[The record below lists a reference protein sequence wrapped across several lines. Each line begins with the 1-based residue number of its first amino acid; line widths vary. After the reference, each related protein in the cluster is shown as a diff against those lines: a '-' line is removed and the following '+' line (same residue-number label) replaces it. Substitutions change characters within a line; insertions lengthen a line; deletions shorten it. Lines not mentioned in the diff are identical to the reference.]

1 MRERPA
7 TWAAGCAL
15 LALAATAACGGSDD
29 GGDDGDDDPI
39 GTAAWTVL
47 IYGHGDHNL
56 SPALE
61 QDIQE
66 MAAADI
72 GADINVVVFADWDA
86 SAGYPTGAR
95 WYGVRGGQVTEL
107 QVIADELDFDA
118 PETLAYA
125 LGTAFSELPAER
137 RALILWNHGGAWR
150 GGFGGD
156 TNDGTTEPSAMAIPL
171 VAQAVA
177 AGLDEAGV
185 NEPLDIVAFDTCLLG
200 SAEAASEFAG
210 LARLFVGNGEIDYGP
225 GWDYQR
231 VLTFLSDDPSASL
244 REIAIAETDAY
255 DAHHQG
261 TVVDALLRA
270 HVTLDMDA
278 LPALATAA
286 AGLVSAVQTQPH
298 ALAVGR
304 AVFGSSPGYFN
315 DAFSPEGARM
325 PGLHDI
331 GQVAD
336 RLAASSE
343 PAVAAAAAD
352 VQSALGAL
360 IIKSSLGGLRAGQSG
375 MHVELTPASQVSD
388 ELLTA
393 YGQLA
398 PSWDEATGWSSLI
411 ANVASQADAR
421 PPVVAGTPVSGA
433 VSGVDFRVDDTDV
446 ADARIELAY
455 RTAGGSF
462 GLGLIGAGAVDPG
475 ADLSFTWDGTVFA
488 MTTSDGVES
497 LCALPWNVAYGPDG
511 SAEIP
516 VLFTPG
522 IVSAGGAETLVMLVF
537 DPATGTAPLLLVPE
551 IATDTWSTVAVPEA
565 AGASFQ
571 PLVPWYG
578 DAGET
583 DVARLGTVAIG
594 SGALMVTT
602 ARLPADRYQLW
613 LGVRDVW
620 GNESLTPFDVDLA
633 ATARRRLPTVRPA
646 AAVRRGTGLGPAAD
660 AMARRLFQDRRVVAS
675 AGRALAP
682 TGQAQVVL
690 PTSAGWSGLGAFAT
704 R

>member
-1 MRERPA
+1 MRLRPA
-7 TWAAGCAL
+7 TWAARCAV

-29 GGDDGDDDPI
+29 GDDDGDDGPAEP
-39 GTAAWTVL
+39 AAWTVL

-61 QDIQE
+61 QDIRE

-95 WYGVRGGQVTEL
+95 WYGVRGGAVTEL
-107 QVIADELDFDA
+107 DVIADELDFDS
-118 PETLAYA
+118 PQTLAYA
-125 LGTAFSELPAER
+125 VDTAFRALPADR
-137 RALILWNHGGAWR
+137 RALVLWNHGGAWR

-156 TNDGTTEPSAMAIPL
+156 TNDGTTQPSAMAIPL

-177 AGLDEAGV
+177 SGLDSAGV
-185 NEPLDIVAFDTCLLG
+185 AGPLDILAFDTCLLG

-231 VLTFLSDDPSASL
+231 VLTFLSDNPSASL

-278 LPALATAA
+278 LPDLATAA
-286 AGLVSAVQTQPH
+286 AELAAAVQTQPH
-298 ALAVGR
+298 ALAIGR
-304 AVFGSSPGYFN
+304 AMFGASPGYFN

-331 GQVAD
+331 GQVTAL
-336 RLAASSE
+336 LAASSE
-343 PAVAAAAAD
+343 PTVAAAAAD
-352 VQSALGAL
+352 VQTALGAL

-375 MHVELTPASQVSD
+375 MHVELTPAVEATD

-398 PSWDEATGWSSLI
+398 PAWDEATGWSSLI
-411 ANVASQADAR
+411 ATVASHADGDA
-421 PPVVAGTPVSGA
+421 PVVAATSVSGPIT
-433 VSGVDFRVDDTDV
+433 GVDFRVDDTDV
-446 ADARIELAY
+446 ADARVELAY
-455 RTAGGSF
+455 RAAGGTF
-462 GLGLIGAGAVDPG
+462 GLGLIGAGAVEPG
-475 ADLSFTWDGTVFA
+475 AALSFRWDGTVFA
-488 MTTSDGVES
+488 MTTSDGLES
-497 LCALPWNVAYGPDG
+497 VCALPWNVAYGPDG
-511 SAEIP
+511 SADIP

-522 IVSAGGAETLVMLVF
+522 IVASGGAEALVMLVF
-537 DPATGTAPLLLVPE
+537 DPATGTAPLLLVPAIE
-551 IATDTWSTVAVPEA
+551 TDTWSTVAVPEA
-565 AGASFQ
+565 AGATFQ

-578 DAGET
+578 DGGQT

-594 SGALMVTT
+594 SGALAVTT
-602 ARLPADRYQLW
+602 ARLPADRYQLA

-620 GNESLTPFDVDLA
+620 GNESLVPLDVDLA
-633 ATARRRLPTVRPA
+633 ASARRRLPTVRPA
-646 AAVRRGTGLGPAAD
+646 AVVRRGTGLGPAAD
-660 AMARRLFQDRRVVAS
+660 AMARRLFQDRRSVTI

-682 TGQAQVVL
+682 TRQAQVAL
-690 PTSAGWSGLGAFAT
+690 PISAGWSGLGAFA
-704 R
+704 RR